1 MFTSREVRVGN
12 YERCNWGNMSEVF
25 SGHEGTGWG
34 KIPNDCFVSRLQQLN
49 IEPALCSQS
58 KNISMFA
65 HCSLEYVLI
74 LHVPVSLCCS
84 IFYFFF
90 FCLLFHAL
98 YFCWIVIKWLVGQ
111 LNFNNV
117 SFDSNDLKLSI
128 LTGLTQKVIISLC
141 SGIVKNPLESCV
153 KDVYLKRKLY
163 IVIVHLLLAAVGCT
177 NFDLYAW
184 AKLTAYTWCS
194 EKIKDLFLEAP
205 AASALSHW
213 WLWPDRIAISVSPL
227 ALLFD
232 QWALLSCSGIPC
244 TSQPQLVSLDLR
256 SFFLELVLSSD
267 AVSSGLYQ
275 RLLFSLASLRRP
287 APTHSTSGSAS
298 CGHQTCLQV
307 PKHDLSS
314 STSLVAELPA
324 EGPWAF
330 CAFARLFC
338 HRMFHLS
345 SFT

>member
-1 MFTSREVRVGN
+1 MRELAEVRFQMIALFQD
-12 YERCNWGNMSEVF
+12 CNSWILSQLFAARAKTFPCLHIVLWNTFWFCMSLSPSVVQF
-25 SGHEGTGWG
+25 FT
-34 KIPNDCFVSRLQQLN
+34 
-49 IEPALCSQS
+49 
-58 KNISMFA
+58 
-65 HCSLEYVLI
+65 
-74 LHVPVSLCCS
+74 
-84 IFYFFF
+84 FF

-117 SFDSNDLKLSI
+117 SFDSNDLKLSV

-177 NFDLYAW
+177 NFALYAW

-275 RLLFSLASLRRP
+275 RLLFSLTSLRRP